1 MSYTSQADPM
11 QAMVNAMTPKFA
23 VSYLRVSTRGQAE
36 RGGGA
41 DEGFS
46 IPAQREANKRKA
58 LSMGA
63 MVGKEFVDRG
73 ASARS
78 ADRPELQKMLEYIK
92 ENADRVDYVI
102 VHKVD
107 RLARNRGDDIDIM
120 RTLDECGVQLVSASE
135 SIDNTPSGMLLH
147 GIMSAIAEFYS
158 QNLATEV
165 KKGMSQ
171 KVKNGGTPTKA
182 PIGYRNI
189 RAYDDKGRR
198 DSRVELD
205 EQRAPLLTL
214 AFEKYATGDWTLS
227 SLAEHLTDL
236 GLDTPATPRR
246 PSRPITKK
254 QLHNIL
260 LNPYYKGI
268 VTYNGVQ
275 YEGKQPLIID
285 PGTWEK
291 VQGVLK
297 SHVNGERS
305 RIHEHYLKSTV
316 YCGHCGSRL
325 IIHNA
330 KSHTGTRYPYF
341 VCIGRHD
348 KKTNCTQKAVLIE
361 EVEARIEQLY
371 EKISFTAEFTAFMQ
385 KYVDT
390 QIDKLAETFKE
401 EQKRLKL
408 EKDKLERKQHKLL
421 QAHYEDAI
429 PLSLLKEEQREIS
442 KTLTNINERM
452 KAYDIGLDDA
462 KENLRYVFELL
473 DDCGKVYKFADEQ
486 EKRLLNQ
493 ALFKRILV
501 YDDLSL
507 SAEFNAPF
515 DTVIS
520 PSAQYLGANNKGN
533 DPVSN
538 QESLFTQVLRSQLAE
553 KEAESVKQKE
563 QHGMAALFDE
573 TSQNAHFFDEGL
585 SKDNLLQSGE
595 KRSEQSGLQN
605 PTAHPIKTTQT
616 TNFFSAGLSMDIL
629 VRKMGLEP
637 TRHCC
642 HKILS
647 LARLPVPT
655 LPHFLPPV

>member
-1 MSYTSQADPM
+1 MSYTAQADPM
-11 QAMVNAMTPKFA
+11 QAMVSAMTPKFA

-120 RTLDECGVQLVSASE
+120 RTLNECNVQLVSASE

-189 RAYDDKGRR
+189 RGYDKQGRR
-198 DSRVELD
+198 DSHVELD
-205 EQRAPLLTL
+205 EQRAPLIKL

-227 SLAEHLTDL
+227 LLAEHLTDL
-236 GLDTPATPRR
+236 GLGTPSTPKR

-275 YEGKQPLIID
+275 YQGKQDPIID
-285 PGTWEK
+285 PATWEK
-291 VQGVLK
+291 VQSVLK

-316 YCGHCGSRL
+316 YCGKCGSRL

-361 EVEARIEQLY
+361 EVETRIEQLY
-371 EKISFTAEFTAFMQ
+371 ERIKFTEEFTRLMRD
-385 KYVDT
+385 YVNA
-390 QIDKLAETFKE
+390 QIDKLTETSKE

-408 EKDKLERKQHKLL
+408 EKDKLERKQRKLL

-429 PLSLLKEEQREIS
+429 PLSLLKEEQAQIS
-442 KTLTNINERM
+442 KSLTYIDEKI
-452 KAYDIGLDDA
+452 KAYDMELDTA
-462 KENLRYVFELL
+462 KENLCYVFELL
-473 DDCGKVYKFADEQ
+473 EDCGKVYKHADDQ
-486 EKRLLNQ
+486 ARRCLNQ
-493 ALFKRILV
+493 ALFKKIFV
-501 YDDLSL
+501 HDDLSL
-507 SAEFNAPF
+507 SVEYNAPF
-515 DTVIS
+515 EAIVS
-520 PSAQYLGANNKGN
+520 PSALYLAANNKGN
-533 DPVSN
+533 EVLPDQKN
-538 QESLFTQVLRSQLAE
+538 LFTRVLQSYSTIE
-553 KEAESVKQKE
+553 EAEIVKQNE
-563 QHGMAALFDE
+563 QHDDAAHFGI
-573 TSQNAHFFDEGL
+573 TSQNHNFFDEGL

-595 KRSEQSGLQN
+595 KRSEQFDPQN
-605 PTAHPIKTTQT
+605 RTAHPIKTTQT
-616 TNFFSAGLSMDIL
+616 TIFF
-629 VRKMGLEP
+629 
-637 TRHCC
+637 
-642 HKILS
+642 
-647 LARLPVPT
+647 
-655 LPHFLPPV
+655 